1 MASNREYWIK
11 RMQHREAVSYTNG
24 LEATAGL
31 LRQYKKAA
39 SSIRKEINDFYARY
53 AGENGLTFEQ
63 AMREMSRADLQEW
76 RGTVGDYV
84 RRIQQEPNPQ
94 IRERLMREYDARS
107 YNSRISRLDGLCGN
121 IEMNV
126 NNLYAR
132 ADEQFRQLL
141 GEEYTGGYYRAMY
154 DLQTRLGYSGQ
165 FSTITREMVENTLAY
180 PWSGANFSD
189 RLWRNKTALVDTIR
203 ETLTQG
209 MIRGDNIRDMSRAV
223 ADKLNSSY
231 RNAERLVRTETS
243 HIHNTAEIAAYEAA
257 GYEEYE
263 FMASL
268 GERTCEVCGGLDGQ
282 HFKIADIQYGVNFPP
297 VHPNC
302 RCTTVG
308 WEPEEEELPEG
319 EQQEE
324 LSYEDWYDKYVAER
338 EQLALDKSAG
348 SGIIKADGEP
358 SRFIFDKMTSE
369 QRKEVIQ
376 KGVSVKK
383 PVFSYDRPDN
393 QAMSRL
399 QRTAQMADNVFDV
412 ISHGSATTIEFFKQD
427 FPDGDI
433 RGHIDA
439 FTLSC
444 ILKSRSDYKAFIKAC
459 KQKGVEPYV
468 RLLSCSTGDTTDTG
482 NCFAQLL
489 ANELHT
495 TVYAPTKKL
504 YVKPDGTIYVGKKND
519 GFFKDFIWRE

>member
-1 MASNREYWIK
+1 MSNREYWIK

-31 LRQYKKAA
+31 LRQYKKTAA
-39 SSIRKEINDFYARY
+39 EIRREINDFYARY

-63 AMREMSRADLQEW
+63 AMREMSRADLREW
-76 RGTVGDYV
+76 RGTVGDYI
-84 RRIQQEPNPQ
+84 RQIQREPNPQ

-121 IEMNV
+121 IEMNI

-154 DLQTRLGYSGQ
+154 DIQTRLGYNGQ
-165 FSTITREMVENTLAY
+165 FSAITREMVENTLAY

-209 MIRGDNIRDMSRAV
+209 MIRGDNIREMSRAV
-223 ADKLNSSY
+223 ADSLNSSY

-319 EQQEE
+319 EQQEK
-324 LSYEDWYDKYVAER
+324 LSYEDWYGKYVEGR
-338 EQLALDKSAG
+338 EQELIAEHQTAPALIAPTVDGREVVLTG
-348 SGIIKADGEP
+348 SGDFLAFRRVDGLTDEQVSDIINSKRAKKIPENRPNWQRFSLTDTIRRLAPGAEPSVPTEKGKVSYKSTSSPFEIVYDSVFDYFRIVDTRISGTKNVFVDINGNKADNY
-358 SRFIFDKMTSE
+358 FDEFGK
-369 QRKEVIQ
+369 QHGRL
-376 KGVSVKK
+376 
-383 PVFSYDRPDN
+383 RPDY
-393 QAMSRL
+393 QKF
-399 QRTAQMADNVFDV
+399 THYDN
-412 ISHGSATTIEFFKQD
+412 T
-427 FPDGDI
+427 
-433 RGHIDA
+433 
-439 FTLSC
+439 
-444 ILKSRSDYKAFIKAC
+444 DYR
-459 KQKGVEPYV
+459 KGGENV
-468 RLLSCSTGDTTDTG
+468 
-482 NCFAQLL
+482 
-489 ANELHT
+489 
-495 TVYAPTKKL
+495 
-504 YVKPDGTIYVGKKND
+504 
-519 GFFKDFIWRE
+519 